1 MAIIGDIIYNVKN
14 NLTAEFHGL
23 IPLWDTV
30 ASYSKV
36 EYSDLYEGIKNT
48 PTTPN
53 PDTEL
58 RPKTLRI
65 PVYILAKI
73 V

>member
-30 ASYSKV
+30 ASYSKI

-48 PTTPN
+48 P
-53 PDTEL
+53 
-58 RPKTLRI
+58 
-65 PVYILAKI
+65 I
-73 V
+73 VANDADLYFSIASGGAESLS